1 MKNHY
6 ELKLSRWRKIF
17 SLSVVFVLLFI
28 VSCKKNNTQIV
39 MDNNLS
45 TEDAKL
51 IYDAQYRAENIG
63 NNENNLEP
71 LWDKPME
78 LTRLDTGIALKFPIS
93 QSSNPY
99 FLSTIVF
106 KKNLAG
112 SYDVKMKEIK
122 VDSNY
127 YNRFK
132 NNEINNLMNRVDFSG
147 KVYTKTLANRIEN
160 IQAYA
165 NGNLLYESTIIT
177 IKNIEETGQLGGK
190 GKMMSVANGSGSS
203 QQIVNYS
210 IQLRSVPMHMLICT
224 RSVSFTIYP
233 GVSPMYA
240 EVLSKVKQTCSTTQ
254 ATNSPD
260 VAYQI
265 FIDLR
270 GIAQNLVA
278 QNNSTD
284 EHVES
289 SGSYGGSSGQ
299 SNSGSY
305 VIPENPYIPD
315 QDKSA
320 IDPEKYIKCFNNISN
335 VGATYKVIVQVEE
348 PLPGTRINWTPS
360 NGVGHTAITI
370 MKKGSDGVS
379 ITQTIG
385 FYPAGSTA
393 SEKLLGPSKIV
404 DNAKIGDSNKLEFT
418 VSMEFN
424 LGNNTSA
431 FDNILNYISSPPSTY
446 ELFGMNCTAFVVGAC
461 SSGNIT
467 LPSAL
472 NGVAGFSDPLNLVQT
487 MVPAGL
493 GNAMRAAKANG
504 DTRVKTNQAT
514 APQSKGA
521 CN

>member
-278 QNNSTD
+278 QNA
-284 EHVES
+284 S
-289 SGSYGGSSGQ
+289 SGGEGLGGTGAGDDDGSNGSTSFNPSQSDFENATLIEDGEKKITNIDKYIDCFNDGKAVSEYKLTFFVDQPIAGTNKQTNIIALTGTIAPGNLTLVMAGSSF
-299 SNSGSY
+299 
-305 VIPENPYIPD
+305 D
-315 QDKSA
+315 
-320 IDPEKYIKCFNNISN
+320 
-335 VGATYKVIVQVEE
+335 
-348 PLPGTRINWTPS
+348 
-360 NGVGHTAITI
+360 VGHAFVAFEKINTDGSTVRQVL
-370 MKKGSDGVS
+370 GFYPDSFGPYSDGVVKDNS
-379 ITQTIG
+379 GHAYDVSLSRSVTSVEFISALAQVKNDFNNKNYNVLNYNCTDAAL
-385 FYPAGSTA
+385 YWMNAAGANLADKSRGVFKNTPGDYGQELRNISTA
-393 SEKLLGPSKIV
+393 
-404 DNAKIGDSNKLEFT
+404 NK
-418 VSMEFN
+418 
-424 LGNNTSA
+424 
-431 FDNILNYISSPPSTY
+431 
-446 ELFGMNCTAFVVGAC
+446 
-461 SSGNIT
+461 
-467 LPSAL
+467 
-472 NGVAGFSDPLNLVQT
+472 NGGI
-487 MVPAGL
+487 
-493 GNAMRAAKANG
+493 
-504 DTRVKTNQAT
+504 
-514 APQSKGA
+514 APQSKGP